1 MTTLITGATGGIGAS
16 LVGRLAS
23 AGHAVRAG
31 SRHPRKAAGL
41 GAEIVELDLTA
52 PETFDE
58 ALADV
63 DRIFLYAE
71 PAAIEDFVDCA
82 ERAGVR
88 RVVLLSSDSAEMDD
102 AEHNSL
108 ARHHT
113 DVEKALGEA
122 SFSTTVLRPGTF
134 ATMTL
139 DWASFVCAGV
149 PVEQPFWGAH
159 LDVIHPEDI
168 ADVAERALT
177 DDDLEGLVLPLGGPE
192 VLTFHQQ
199 RDTLASLLAR
209 KLEWREPSREQAVQN
224 LSRHAPPPLVD
235 AILDYWSKLPRHRR
249 EARRS
254 VERITGRPGR
264 TFRQWAAE
272 RLDAF
277 RC

>member
-16 LVGRLAS
+16 LVGRLAE
-23 AGHAVRAG
+23 AGRTVRAG
-31 SRHPRKAAGL
+31 SRDPRKAAGL
-41 GAEIVELDLTA
+41 GAEIVELDLAA
-52 PETFDE
+52 PETFAE
-58 ALADV
+58 ALEGI

-88 RVVLLSSDSAEMDD
+88 RVVLLSSDSAEMGN

-108 ARHHT
+108 ARHHA
-113 DVEKALGEA
+113 DVETALAAA

-139 DWASFVCAGV
+139 DWASFIRAGV
-149 PVEQPFWGAH
+149 PIEQPFWGAC

-168 ADVAERALT
+168 ADVAECALI

-192 VLTFHQQ
+192 VLSFHQQ
-199 RDTLASLLAR
+199 RDTLATLLAR
-209 KLEWREPSREQAVQN
+209 ELDWREPSREQAVQH
-224 LSRHAPPPLVD
+224 LSRHAPLPLVD
-235 AILDYWSKLPRHRR
+235 AILDYWSQLPRHHH

-254 VERITGRPGR
+254 IERITGRPGR
-264 TFRQWAAE
+264 SFRQWAGE

-277 RC
+277 R

>member
-1 MTTLITGATGGIGAS
+1 MTTLITGATGAIGAS
-16 LVGRLAS
+16 LVRRLAPT
-23 AGHAVRAG
+23 GHAVRAG
-31 SRHPRKAAGL
+31 SRDPRRAVGL
-41 GAEIVELDLTA
+41 DAEVVELDLTV

-71 PAAIEDFVDCA
+71 PAAIDDFVDRA

-88 RVVLLSSDSAEMDD
+88 RVVLLSSDSAEMGN

-108 ARHHT
+108 ARHHA
-113 DVEKALGEA
+113 DVEKALAAG

-139 DWASFVCAGV
+139 DWATFIRAGL
-149 PVEQPFWGAH
+149 PIEQPFWGAC

-168 ADVAERALT
+168 ADAAEQALI
-177 DDDLEGLVLPLGGPE
+177 DDVLEGLVLPLGGPE
-192 VLTFHQQ
+192 VLSFHQQ
-199 RDTLASLLAR
+199 RDTLAGLLER
-209 KLEWREPSREQAVQN
+209 DLDWRDPSRGQAVQH
-224 LSRHAPPPLVD
+224 LSRHAPLPLVD
-235 AILDYWSKLPRHRR
+235 AILDYWSQLPRHHD

-264 TFRQWAAE
+264 TFRQWAGE
-272 RLDAF
+272 HLDAF
-277 RC
+277 R

>member
-1 MTTLITGATGGIGAS
+1 MTTLITGATGAIGAS
-16 LVGRLAS
+16 LVRRLAS
-23 AGHAVRAG
+23 ADHAVRAG
-31 SRHPRKAAGL
+31 SRDPRKAAGL
-41 GAEIVELDLTA
+41 GADIVELDLAA
-52 PETFDE
+52 PKTFDE
-58 ALADV
+58 ALAGV

-88 RVVLLSSDSAEMDD
+88 RVVLLSSDSVEMGN
-102 AEHNSL
+102 AEHNAL
-108 ARHHT
+108 ARHHAH
-113 DVEKALGEA
+113 VEKSLGGA

-139 DWASFVCAGV
+139 DWASFIRAGV
-149 PVEQPFWGAH
+149 PVEQPFWGAC

-192 VLTFHQQ
+192 VLSFHQQ
-199 RDTLASLLAR
+199 RDTLASLLSR
-209 KLEWREPSREQAVQN
+209 ELDWREPNREQAVQH
-224 LSRHAPPPLVD
+224 LSRHAPLPLVD
-235 AILDYWSKLPRHRR
+235 AILDYWSQLPRHDH

-264 TFRQWAAE
+264 TFRQWASE

-277 RC
+277 R

>member
-16 LVGRLAS
+16 LVGRLLS
-23 AGHAVRAG
+23 AGHAVRAA
-31 SRHPRKAAGL
+31 SRDPRKAAGL
-41 GAEIVELDLTA
+41 GAETVELDLAA
-52 PETFDE
+52 PETFDD
-58 ALADV
+58 ALAGV

-71 PAAIEDFVDCA
+71 PAAIEDFVECA

-88 RVVLLSSDSAEMDD
+88 RVVLLSSDSAELGN
-102 AEHNSL
+102 AEHNLL

-113 DVEKALGEA
+113 DVEKALVSA

-139 DWASFVCAGV
+139 DWANFVRAGV
-149 PVEQPFWGAH
+149 LVEQPFWDAC

-177 DDDLEGLVLPLGGPE
+177 GDDLEGLVLPLGGPE
-192 VLTFHQQ
+192 VLSFHQQ

-209 KLEWREPSREQAVQN
+209 ELDWREPSREQAVQH
-224 LSRHAPPPLVD
+224 LSRHAPLPLVE
-235 AILDYWSKLPRHRR
+235 AILDYWSQLPRHHH

-264 TFRQWAAE
+264 TFRQWAGE

-277 RC
+277 R

>member
-23 AGHAVRAG
+23 ADRAVRAG
-31 SRHPRKAAGL
+31 SRDPRRAAGL
-41 GAEIVELDLTA
+41 GVDIVELDLTA

-58 ALADV
+58 ALVEV

-88 RVVLLSSDSAEMDD
+88 RVVLLSSDSTEMGN

-108 ARHHT
+108 ARHHA
-113 DVEKALGEA
+113 DVETALA
-122 SFSTTVLRPGTF
+122 AAPFSTTVLRPGTF

-139 DWASFVCAGV
+139 DWASFIRAGV
-149 PVEQPFWGAH
+149 PVEQPFWEAC

-168 ADVAERALT
+168 ADVAECALI
-177 DDDLEGLVLPLGGPE
+177 DDDLDGLVLPLGGPE
-192 VLTFHQQ
+192 VLSFHQQ
-199 RDTLASLLAR
+199 RDILASLLAR
-209 KLEWREPSREQAVQN
+209 ELEWREPSREQAVQH
-224 LSRHAPPPLVD
+224 LSRHAPLPLVD
-235 AILDYWSKLPRHRR
+235 AILDYWSQLPRHQD

-264 TFRQWAAE
+264 TFRQWAGE
-272 RLDAF
+272 RLDSF
-277 RC
+277 R

>member
-16 LVGRLAS
+16 LVRRLTLAD
-23 AGHAVRAG
+23 HDVRAG
-31 SRHPRKAAGL
+31 SRDPRKAAGL
-41 GAEIVELDLTA
+41 GAEIVELDLAA

-71 PAAIEDFVDCA
+71 PAAIEEFVDCA

-88 RVVLLSSDSAEMDD
+88 RVVLLSSDSAEMDN

-113 DVEKALGEA
+113 DVETALAAG

-139 DWASFVCAGV
+139 DWATFIRAGI
-149 PVEQPFWGAH
+149 PVEQPFWGACI
-159 LDVIHPEDI
+159 DIIHPEDI
-168 ADVAERALT
+168 ADAAECALT

-192 VLTFHQQ
+192 VLSFHEQ
-199 RDTLASLLAR
+199 RDTVASLLER
-209 KLEWREPSREQAVQN
+209 NLDWREPSREQAVQQ
-224 LSRHAPPPLVD
+224 LSRHAPLPLVG
-235 AILDYWSKLPRHRR
+235 AILDYWSQLPRHHDQ
-249 EARRS
+249 ARRS

-264 TFRQWAAE
+264 TFRQWVGE
-272 RLDAF
+272 RLDEF
-277 RC
+277 R

>member
-1 MTTLITGATGGIGAS
+1 MTTLITGATGAIGAS

-23 AGHAVRAG
+23 ADHAVRAG
-31 SRHPRKAAGL
+31 SRDPRKAAEL
-41 GAEIVELDLTA
+41 NAEVVQLDLTA

-71 PAAIEDFVDCA
+71 PAAIDDFVDCA

-88 RVVLLSSDSAEMDD
+88 RIVFLSSDSVEMGN
-102 AEHNSL
+102 AEHNLL
-108 ARHHT
+108 ARHHA
-113 DVEKALGEA
+113 DVEKALRGA

-139 DWASFVCAGV
+139 DWASFVRAGV
-149 PVEQPFWGAH
+149 PVEQPFWGAC

-168 ADVAERALT
+168 ADVAELALT
-177 DDDLEGLVLPLGGPE
+177 GDDLEGLVLPLGGPE
-192 VLTFHQQ
+192 VLSFHQQ

-209 KLEWREPSREQAVQN
+209 ELEWREPTKERAVQH
-224 LSRHAPPPLVD
+224 LSRHAPLPLVD
-235 AILDYWSKLPRHRR
+235 AILDYWAQLPRRQD

-264 TFRQWAAE
+264 TFRQWAGE

-277 RC
+277 R

>member
-23 AGHAVRAG
+23 ADYAVRAG
-31 SRHPRKAAGL
+31 SRDPRKAAGL
-41 GAEIVELDLTA
+41 SAEIVELDLAA

-71 PAAIEDFVDCA
+71 PAAIDDFVDCA

-88 RVVLLSSDSAEMDD
+88 RVVLLSSDSVEMDN
-102 AEHNSL
+102 AEHNAL
-108 ARHHT
+108 ARHHA
-113 DVEKALGEA
+113 DVETALAAA

-139 DWASFVCAGV
+139 DWASFIRAGV
-149 PVEQPFWGAH
+149 PVEQPFWGAC

-168 ADVAERALT
+168 ADAAECALI
-177 DDDLEGLVLPLGGPE
+177 DDDLAGRVLPVGGPE
-192 VLTFHQQ
+192 VLSFRQQ
-199 RDTLASLLAR
+199 RDTLAGLLAR
-209 KLEWREPSREQAVQN
+209 ELEWREPSREQAVQH
-224 LSRHAPPPLVD
+224 LSRHAPPFLVD
-235 AILDYWSKLPRHRR
+235 AILDYWSKLPRHHD

-264 TFRQWAAE
+264 TFRQWAGE

-277 RC
+277 R

>member
-1 MTTLITGATGGIGAS
+1 MTTLITGATGGIGAG
-16 LVGRLAS
+16 LVGRLTS
-23 AGHAVRAG
+23 ADHVVRAG
-31 SRHPRKAAGL
+31 SRDPRKAAGL
-41 GAEIVELDLTA
+41 GAEVVELDLAA
-52 PETFDE
+52 PETFDR

-82 ERAGVR
+82 DRAGVR
-88 RVVLLSSDSAEMDD
+88 RVVLLSSDSAEMSN

-113 DVEKALGEA
+113 DVETALAAG

-139 DWASFVCAGV
+139 DWATFIRTGL
-149 PVEQPFWGAH
+149 PIEQPFWGAH
-159 LDVIHPEDI
+159 LDVIHPDDI
-168 ADVAERALT
+168 ADAAERALV

-192 VLTFHQQ
+192 VLSFHEQ
-199 RDTLASLLAR
+199 RDTLAGLLER
-209 KLEWREPSREQAVQN
+209 DLDWREPSREQAVQN
-224 LSRHAPPPLVD
+224 LSRHAPLPLVD
-235 AILDYWSKLPRHRR
+235 AILDYWSQLPCHHD

-264 TFRQWAAE
+264 TFRQWAGE
-272 RLDAF
+272 HLDAF
-277 RC
+277 R

>member
-1 MTTLITGATGGIGAS
+1 MTTLITGATGAIGAS
-16 LVGRLAS
+16 LVGRLAR
-23 AGHAVRAG
+23 ADHAVRAG
-31 SRHPRKAAGL
+31 SRDPRKAVGL
-41 GAEIVELDLTA
+41 DAEIVELDLTA
-52 PETFDE
+52 PETFDK

-63 DRIFLYAE
+63 ERIFLYAE
-71 PAAIEDFVDCA
+71 PAAIDDFVDRA

-88 RVVLLSSDSAEMDD
+88 RVVLLSSDSVEMGN

-108 ARHHT
+108 AQHHA
-113 DVEKALGEA
+113 DVEKALGGA

-139 DWASFVCAGV
+139 DWASFVRAGV
-149 PVEQPFWGAH
+149 PVEQPFWGAC

-192 VLTFHQQ
+192 VLSFHEQ
-199 RDTLASLLAR
+199 RETLASLLGHE
-209 KLEWREPSREQAVQN
+209 LDWREPGRERAVQH
-224 LSRHAPPPLVD
+224 LSRHAPLPLVD
-235 AILDYWSKLPRHRR
+235 AILEYWAQLPRHHD

-264 TFRQWAAE
+264 TFRQWAGE
-272 RLDAF
+272 RLDGF
-277 RC
+277 R

>member
-23 AGHAVRAG
+23 ADHAVRAG
-31 SRHPRKAAGL
+31 SRDPRKAAGL
-41 GAEIVELDLTA
+41 GAEIVELDLAA
-52 PETFDE
+52 PETFDD

-63 DRIFLYAE
+63 HRVFLYAE

-88 RVVLLSSDSAEMDD
+88 QIVLLSSDSAEMGN
-102 AEHNSL
+102 AQHNSL
-108 ARHHT
+108 ARHHA
-113 DVEKALGEA
+113 DVEKALAGA

-139 DWASFVCAGV
+139 DWASFVRAGA
-149 PVEQPFWGAH
+149 PVEQPFWEAC

-168 ADVAERALT
+168 ADVAECALT

-192 VLTFHQQ
+192 VLSFHQQ
-199 RDTLASLLAR
+199 RDTLASLLSR
-209 KLEWREPSREQAVQN
+209 ELDWREPSRDQAAEH
-224 LSRHAPPPLVD
+224 LSRHAPLPLVD
-235 AILDYWSKLPRHRR
+235 AILDYWSQLPRHHD

-264 TFRQWAAE
+264 TFRQWASE

-277 RC
+277 R

>member
-23 AGHAVRAG
+23 VDHAVRAG
-31 SRHPRKAAGL
+31 SRDPRKAAGL
-41 GAEIVELDLTA
+41 GAEIVELDLAA

-88 RVVLLSSDSAEMDD
+88 RVVLLSSDSAEMDN

-113 DVEKALGEA
+113 DVETALAAA

-134 ATMTL
+134 ATMAL
-139 DWASFVCAGV
+139 DWATFIRAGI
-149 PVEQPFWGAH
+149 PIEQPFWGAC

-168 ADVAERALT
+168 ADAAVRALI

-192 VLTFHQQ
+192 VLSFHQQ
-199 RDTLASLLAR
+199 RDTLASLLER
-209 KLEWREPSREQAVQN
+209 DLDWSEPSREQAVQH
-224 LSRHAPPPLVD
+224 LSRHAPLPLVD
-235 AILDYWSKLPRHRR
+235 AILDYWSQLPRHHD

-264 TFRQWAAE
+264 TFRQWAGE
-272 RLDAF
+272 HLDAF
-277 RC
+277 R

>member
-23 AGHAVRAG
+23 ADQAVRAA
-31 SRHPRKAAGL
+31 SRDPRKAAGL
-41 GAEIVELDLTA
+41 GAETVELDLAA

-58 ALADV
+58 ALAGV

-88 RVVLLSSDSAEMDD
+88 RVVLLSSDSAELGN
-102 AEHNSL
+102 AERNSL

-113 DVEKALGEA
+113 DVEKALAGA

-139 DWASFVCAGV
+139 DWAYFVRAGV
-149 PVEQPFWGAH
+149 PVEQPFWGAC

-168 ADVAERALT
+168 ADVAECALT
-177 DDDLEGLVLPLGGPE
+177 GDDLEGLVLPLGGPE
-192 VLTFHQQ
+192 VLSFHQQ
-199 RDTLASLLAR
+199 RDTLASLLGR
-209 KLEWREPSREQAVQN
+209 GLDWREPSREQAVQH
-224 LSRHAPPPLVD
+224 LSRHAPLALVD
-235 AILDYWSKLPRHRR
+235 AILDYWSQLPRHHH

-264 TFRQWAAE
+264 TFREWAGE

-277 RC
+277 R

>member
-16 LVGRLAS
+16 LVKRLAS
-23 AGHAVRAG
+23 AGHTVRAG
-31 SRHPRKAAGL
+31 SRDPRKVAGL

-52 PETFDE
+52 PETFDA
-58 ALADV
+58 ALANV

-88 RVVLLSSDSAEMDD
+88 RVVLLSSDSTEMAD
-102 AEHNSL
+102 AEDNSL
-108 ARHHT
+108 ARHHA
-113 DVEKALGEA
+113 DVEKAVGHA

-139 DWASFVCAGV
+139 DWATFIRAGN
-149 PVEQPFWGAH
+149 PIEQPFWGAYI
-159 LDVIHPEDI
+159 DVIHPEDI
-168 ADVAERALT
+168 ADAAECALI

-192 VLTFHQQ
+192 VISFHQQ
-199 RDTLASLLAR
+199 RDTLASLLGR
-209 KLEWREPSREQAVQN
+209 ELEWREPARDKAVQN

-235 AILDYWSKLPRHRR
+235 AILDYWSKLPRHHD

-264 TFRQWAAE
+264 TFRQWAGE

-277 RC
+277 R

>member
-16 LVGRLAS
+16 LVGRLAE
-23 AGHAVRAG
+23 AGHTVRAG
-31 SRHPRKAAGL
+31 SRDPRKAAGL
-41 GAEIVELDLTA
+41 GAEIVELDLAA
-52 PETFDE
+52 PEAFAE
-58 ALADV
+58 ALEGI

-71 PAAIEDFVDCA
+71 PAAIKDFVDCA

-88 RVVLLSSDSAEMDD
+88 RVVLLSSDSVDMVG

-108 ARHHT
+108 ARHHA
-113 DVEKALGEA
+113 DVETALAAA
-122 SFSTTVLRPGTF
+122 SFSTTVLRPGGF

-139 DWASFVCAGV
+139 DWASAVRAGV
-149 PVEQPFWGAH
+149 PVEQPFWGAC

-192 VLTFHQQ
+192 VLSFHQQ
-199 RDTLASLLAR
+199 RDTLASLLGR
-209 KLEWREPSREQAVQN
+209 ELDWREPSREVAALH
-224 LSRHAPPPLVD
+224 LSRHAPLPLVD
-235 AILDYWSKLPRHRR
+235 AILDYWAQLPRHHG

-264 TFRQWAAE
+264 RFRQWAGE

-277 RC
+277 R

>member
-23 AGHAVRAG
+23 ADHAVRAG
-31 SRHPRKAAGL
+31 SRDPRKAAGL
-41 GAEIVELDLTA
+41 GAEIVELDLA
-52 PETFDE
+52 KSETFGE

-71 PAAIEDFVDCA
+71 PVAIEDFVDCA

-88 RVVLLSSDSAEMDD
+88 RVVLLSSDSVELAN

-108 ARHHT
+108 ARHHA
-113 DVEKALGEA
+113 DVEKALAAA

-139 DWASFVCAGV
+139 AWANFIRAGV
-149 PVEQPFWGAH
+149 PVEQPFWDACI
-159 LDVIHPEDI
+159 DVIHPEDI
-168 ADVAERALT
+168 ADAAECALT
-177 DDDLEGLVLPLGGPE
+177 GDDLEGLVLPLGGPE
-192 VLTFHQQ
+192 VLSFHQQ
-199 RDTLASLLAR
+199 RDTLANLLAR
-209 KLEWREPSREQAVQN
+209 ELDWREPSRERAVQH
-224 LSRHAPPPLVD
+224 LSRHAPLPLVD
-235 AILDYWSKLPRHRR
+235 AILDYWSQLPRHRD

-264 TFRQWAAE
+264 TFGQWAGE

-277 RC
+277 R